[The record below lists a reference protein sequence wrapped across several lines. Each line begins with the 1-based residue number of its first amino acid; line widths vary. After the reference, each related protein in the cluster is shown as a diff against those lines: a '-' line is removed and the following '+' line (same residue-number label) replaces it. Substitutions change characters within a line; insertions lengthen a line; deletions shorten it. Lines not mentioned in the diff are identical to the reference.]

1 MSQTHNVR
9 KHRKQLLIFVPLCN
23 IGVFSAFRAY
33 NKKQCKI
40 VPKDSNINTDVA
52 NDFKFNKPP
61 PLLKRQK
68 SVFENIMMNTIV
80 LSSIR
85 NGQLYHAIE
94 KCTTTDIAHFFPI
107 IAAMVCKLCDDKKTE
122 QDKLLQLI
130 RQRSKECSGLRQT
143 INLFMLANDNN
154 ELVRKVWRHNA
165 FMITLSS
172 SR

>member
-1 MSQTHNVR
+1 MSETDNVR
-9 KHRKQLLIFVPLCN
+9 KKLILVALFS
-23 IGVFSAFRAY
+23 IGVYVAYRAY
-33 NKKQCKI
+33 NTKQTKI
-40 VPKDSNINTDVA
+40 VPKDNDINTDISD
-52 NDFKFNKPP
+52 DFKFNKPP

-68 SVFENIMMNTIV
+68 SVFENIMMNTTV
-80 LSSIR
+80 LSNIR
-85 NGQLYHAIE
+85 KGTLYHAID

-107 IAAMVCKLCDDKKTE
+107 IAAMICKISDDKKKE
-122 QDKLLQLI
+122 QDKLLKLI